1 MSREGG
7 LCQDIKNFTMR
18 AHNVYFV
25 VAYPVVAMVRGAV
38 AVCAQVSSCL
48 QVSFATHSLVFLITA
63 G

>member
-38 AVCAQVSSCL
+38 AVCALVSSCL
-48 QVSFATHSLVFLITA
+48 QVSLATH
-63 G
+63 